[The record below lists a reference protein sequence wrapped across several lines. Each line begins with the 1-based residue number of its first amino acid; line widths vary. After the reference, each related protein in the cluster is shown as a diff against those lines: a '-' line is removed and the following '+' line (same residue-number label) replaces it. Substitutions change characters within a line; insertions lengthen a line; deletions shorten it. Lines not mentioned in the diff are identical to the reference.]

1 MNPRNGLTAAQQAD
15 LQARVDTLSNSL
27 PGLQRAITDA
37 KKVHVEAVRVY
48 NMAHPYAPQAL
59 ADKVTRADTA
69 VRNAQKAY
77 DTALSNLSTL
87 RNQISPPSRG
97 PTGSGGSVIAAA
109 KGGPISGPGT
119 STSDSIS
126 AMLSDGEYVIKAA
139 AAKKLG
145 RRFLDSVNAGKPRPF
160 PGMIKPRPLPAFNK
174 PYPMPQ
180 IIPDEGMV
188 YAGGS
193 PYFNESTGTYNNP
206 RPLPAFNKPS
216 FKLPGMGI
224 ARPSMPQI
232 PSGTSFD
239 VPNADELRKQAA
251 AAMLPAQPPAN
262 RNSSVYNYN
271 LSVNVASQ
279 SDPNT
284 IAQTVM
290 AQLQRV
296 DSQRIRNGRL

>member
-1 MNPRNGLTAAQQAD
+1 
-15 LQARVDTLSNSL
+15 
-27 PGLQRAITDA
+27 
-37 KKVHVEAVRVY
+37 
-48 NMAHPYAPQAL
+48 
-59 ADKVTRADTA
+59 
-69 VRNAQKAY
+69 
-77 DTALSNLSTL
+77 
-87 RNQISPPSRG
+87 
-97 PTGSGGSVIAAA
+97 
-109 KGGPISGPGT
+109 
-119 STSDSIS
+119 
-126 AMLSDGEYVIKAA
+126 MLSDGEYVIKAA
-139 AAKKLG
+139 SAKKLG

-160 PGMIKPRPLPAFNK
+160 PGMTKPRPLPAFNK

-180 IIPDEGMV
+180 IVPDDGMV

-193 PYFNESTGTYNNP
+193 PYFNESTGTYNKP

-216 FKLPGMGI
+216 FGLPGMAIG
-224 ARPSMPQI
+224 RPAMPQI
-232 PSGTSFD
+232 PLGTSFD